1 MVTADNIGWIVAGLM
16 VVVFVAY
23 YIKSMVKNFRSEVFQ
38 RIEELDLGFSR
49 ELEQMHINNDKRFT
63 RTENTLV
70 RMRDQCEKSSCC
82 VNEYPS

>member
-16 VVVFVAY
+16 GVVFVAY

-38 RIEELDLGFSR
+38 RIEEIDLGLSR

-63 RTENTLV
+63 RTENTLI
-70 RMRDQCEKSSCC
+70 RMSEQCEKSSCC
-82 VNEYPS
+82 MNEYPS